1 MKNVRPAAVA
11 ADTRERIL
19 HAALLI
25 FAADGFDGA
34 TTRDIAASAGV
45 NLGLIKYYFDSKL
58 KLWRAAVDLAFAHL
72 DEALAEGD
80 GAAAADERDR
90 AATLIRNYVRFVARH
105 PEFVRLMHEEGK
117 RNGARMRWLVD
128 RHVRPLYER
137 LTARLRD
144 AQKRG
149 LLPPRVDPVH
159 FFYILIGAAGIFFH
173 QAEECRRLTGV
184 NPMDDAVAEA
194 HAAVVTAM
202 LLGPKEIA

>member
-1 MKNVRPAAVA
+1 V
-11 ADTRERIL
+11 E
-19 HAALLI
+19 AALAI

-58 KLWRAAVDLAFAHL
+58 KLWRAAVDLAFTHL
-72 DEALAEGD
+72 GKALAEYDESGTD
-80 GAAAADERDR
+80 ERARAAA
-90 AATLIRNYVRFVARH
+90 LIHGYVCFVARH

-137 LTARLRD
+137 LTAKLRK
-144 AQKRG
+144 AQKSG
-149 LLPPRVDPVH
+149 VLPARVDPVH
-159 FFYILIGAAGIFFH
+159 FFYILVGAAGIFFH

-184 NPMDDAVAEA
+184 NPMDDAVVEA
-194 HAAVVTAM
+194 HAAAVTAM
-202 LLGPKEIA
+202 LLGSTEGP